1 MAART
6 LLAALIEKIRGCNV
20 HGDAEE
26 PPVAILWTDPRSEWK
41 PLIPLLRQQLPEL
54 LCLGDYDPEHGQGP
68 ALWLRCIVDGSLPAR
83 DVAAGRV
90 PVVYLPGVSR
100 QELRA
105 GEGCPWS
112 LEPLIELMFRGTL
125 WLQRNGRDWT
135 LPAFLGSG
143 DALGLDLAIDQT
155 TKAALSRALA
165 ELASVPLDQLRG
177 KKLEAEDFD
186 ALLADDPTRDLLQ
199 WMADPQP
206 FQLRCGEERWSAL
219 TSIWK
224 KELKFDPAKDGELA
238 AAERLAKGDG
248 NWGKVWQRFADTPAA
263 FPGLPKLLGRAV
275 PAGLQGDLLG
285 GQGDLSRW
293 PTHNVAR
300 ELEVQEALKSLV
312 NQSHADACRCV
323 RDLEARH
330 RERRSWIWAQLGLSP
345 LAQVL
350 EPLGRLAQRA
360 DQPLVGATPEEFISP
375 YTTEGWE
382 ADLAAWQAMAMAQ
395 TAQEELVRKA
405 VAALLRPWLDGT
417 ASRFQKAVASSGLP
431 TPADQ
436 GAISAEPGEVLLFAD
451 GLRYDVAR
459 QLQKELEVMGITGS
473 LNTRWAGLPTVTAT
487 AKPAIT
493 PLIGD
498 IQGQALPE
506 DFAPAFRSGKP
517 TSAAELRKALTA
529 QGYTVLGDGELNIP
543 SGPEARGWL
552 EIGDLD
558 HRGHQ
563 LQNDLPK
570 VIHDEIER
578 LALRIQKLLDVGWR
592 SVKVVTDHGWLF
604 CPDGLPTAEL
614 PKHLTASKWARCAAI
629 RGESQVPVPTA
640 AWSWNPSEQF
650 ATPTGAACFNTGSTN
665 SYAHGGISLQECLT
679 PVLVV
684 SGGAG
689 GAPAAAIT
697 EISWK
702 GLRCNLEVSGATA
715 GVKADLRR
723 DTANGPSV
731 ATTAKPIDDGAARLL
746 VEDDELEGAL
756 VMAVLISP
764 DGRVIAQRR
773 TVVGGESA

>member
-1 MAART
+1 MAEPRT
-6 LLAALIEKIRGCNV
+6 MLAALIEKLRSCNV

-26 PPVAILWTDPRSEWK
+26 PPVAVLWTDPKGEWK

-54 LCLGDYDPEHGQGP
+54 LCLGDYSPEHQQGP
-68 ALWLRCIVDGSLPAR
+68 SLWLRCIVDRSMPAS
-83 DVAAGRV
+83 DAAAGRV

-105 GEGCPWS
+105 GEGCPWA

-135 LPAFLGSG
+135 LAAFLGSG
-143 DALGLDLAIDQT
+143 DALGFDLATDQT
-155 TKAALSRALA
+155 TKAALSRALG

-186 ALLADDPTRDLLQ
+186 KLLADDSTRDLLQ
-199 WMADPQP
+199 WMADPKP
-206 FQLRCGEERWSAL
+206 FQLRCGEEPWSAL

-238 AAERLAKGDG
+238 AAERMVKGQG
-248 NWGKVWQRFADTPAA
+248 NWAKVWQRFADTPAA
-263 FPGLPKLLGRAV
+263 FPGLPDLLRRAA
-275 PAGLQGDLLG
+275 PADIQGDLLG
-285 GQGDLSRW
+285 SKNDLSRW
-293 PTHNVAR
+293 PTHNEAR
-300 ELEVQEALKSLV
+300 ELEVLEALKSLPGK
-312 NQSHADACRCV
+312 SHPDACRCV
-323 RDLEARH
+323 RELEAQH
-330 RERRSWIWAQLGLSP
+330 SERRGWIWARLGLSP

-360 DQPLVGATPEEFISP
+360 DQPLVASTPEEFIAP
-375 YTTEGWE
+375 YITDGWE
-382 ADLAAWQAMAMAQ
+382 ADLSAWQAMAMAQ
-395 TAQEELVRKA
+395 TAQEEVVRKA
-405 VAALLRPWLDGT
+405 VAALLRPWLDET

-431 TPADQ
+431 TPTDQ
-436 GAISAEPGEVLLFAD
+436 GAITVETGEVLLFAD

-459 QLQKELEVMGITGS
+459 QLQKQLEVMGITGS
-473 LNTRWAGLPTVTAT
+473 RTTRWAGLPTVTST

-493 PLIGD
+493 PLISE
-498 IQGQALPE
+498 IEGQTLPD

-578 LALRIQKLLDVGWR
+578 LALRIQKLLDAGWQ

-629 RGESQVPVPTA
+629 KGESQVPVPTA

-650 ATPTGAACFNTGSTN
+650 ATPNGAACFNTGGSY

-689 GAPAAAIT
+689 GPPAAAIT

-715 GVKADLRR
+715 GLQADLRR
-723 DTANGPSV
+723 DAAGGPSV
-731 ATTAKPIDDGAARLL
+731 ATSAKPIDDGGARLL
-746 VEDDELEGAL
+746 VEDDELEGA
-756 VMAVLISP
+756 VVVAVLISP
-764 DGRVIAQRR
+764 EGRVVAQRR
-773 TVVGGESA
+773 TVVGGEA